1 MSQNNDD
8 GSPESDRED
17 SDERIDANF
26 VQPNLQTDPDMYNC
40 KDRADVDDFVIIKA
54 HFDDRGRLVID
65 GEANEDKQAI
75 IEAHFNNAM
84 SLLERRMIEQD
95 CEAFAGGNWSQ

>member
-17 SDERIDANF
+17 SDEQIDANF
-26 VQPNLQTDPDMYNC
+26 VQPNLQPDPDMYNC
-40 KDRADVDDFVIIKA
+40 GDRADMDDFVIIKA
-54 HFDDRGRLVID
+54 HFDDEGRLVID

-75 IEAHFNNAM
+75 IKAHFNNAI
-84 SLLERRMIEQD
+84 SLLEGRMIEQD